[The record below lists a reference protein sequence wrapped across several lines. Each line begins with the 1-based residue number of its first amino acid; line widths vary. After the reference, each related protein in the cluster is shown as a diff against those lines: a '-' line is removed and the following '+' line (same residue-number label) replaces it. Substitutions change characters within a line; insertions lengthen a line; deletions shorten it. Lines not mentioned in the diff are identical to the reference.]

1 MGEALALLSAL
12 CFGIADFSGGLLSR
26 RARPEL
32 IGLIGQVS
40 GLLAT
45 AVAAFLVAAPTVQT
59 PSLLWGALSG
69 LGTGIGVLF
78 LYRGM
83 GRGRMSVV
91 VPLSDVGGV
100 ALPVLAGVALLGD
113 RPSGSAWAGIV
124 VALPA
129 LWLIAREGG
138 GDHDSNSANSAV
150 DGLIAGIGFALQNIA
165 LGQVDPAAGM
175 WPIAISRLVS
185 ALTLFPAVL
194 STPQRF
200 RVPPRLLLPAA
211 VTGIVAAAAIVLY
224 TLATRQ
230 QLLAIAVVLSSL
242 YPAIP
247 VLLGISLL
255 KEELRA
261 TQVLGLVGAG
271 AAIVLLAI

>member
-1 MGEALALLSAL
+1 MGEVLALLSAL
-12 CFGIADFSGGLLSR
+12 CFGLADFSGGLLSR
-26 RARPEL
+26 RSRAEL
-32 IGLIGQVS
+32 IGFIGQVS

-45 AVAAFLVAAPTVQT
+45 VTASLLVAAPHVNA

-69 LGTGIGVLF
+69 IGTGIGVLF

-100 ALPVLAGVALLGD
+100 ALPVLAGVALLGN
-113 RPSGSAWAGIV
+113 RPSLPAWAGIV

-138 GDHDSNSANSAV
+138 DKGNGSANGAL
-150 DGLIAGIGFALQNIA
+150 DGLLAGIGFALQNIA
-165 LGQVDPAAGM
+165 LGQVDPSAGM
-175 WPIAISRLVS
+175 WPIAISRLLS
-185 ALTLFPAVL
+185 ALTLFPAAL
-194 STPQRF
+194 ATPDRF
-200 RVPPRLLLPAA
+200 RIRPRLLLPAA
-211 VTGIVAAAAIVLY
+211 VTGIAAAAAIVLY

-230 QLLAIAVVLSSL
+230 QLLAVAVVLSSL

-247 VLLGISLL
+247 VVLGILLL
-255 KEELRA
+255 KEKLRA
-261 TQVLGLVGAG
+261 SQVAGLAGAG
-271 AAIVLLAI
+271 VAIVLLAV

>member
-1 MGEALALLSAL
+1 MGEVLALLSAL
-12 CFGIADFSGGLLSR
+12 CFGLADFSGGLLSR
-26 RARPEL
+26 RSRAAL
-32 IGLIGQVS
+32 IGFLGQVS

-45 AVAAFLVAAPTVQT
+45 VVASLVVAAPHVDA

-69 LGTGIGVLF
+69 IGTGTGVLF

-100 ALPVLAGVALLGD
+100 ALPVLAGVVLLSN
-113 RPSGSAWAGIV
+113 RPSLPAWGGIV

-138 GDHDSNSANSAV
+138 DKGNGSANGAL
-150 DGLIAGIGFALQNIA
+150 DGLLAGIGFALQNIA
-165 LGQVDPAAGM
+165 LGQVDPSAGM
-175 WPIAISRLVS
+175 WPIAISRLLS

-194 STPQRF
+194 ATPGRF
-200 RVPPRLLLPAA
+200 RIRPRLLLPAA
-211 VTGIVAAAAIVLY
+211 LTGIVAAAAIVLY

-247 VLLGISLL
+247 VVLGILLL
-255 KEELRA
+255 KEKLRPS
-261 TQVLGLVGAG
+261 QVAGLVGAG